1 MFIAKEPPELAY
13 LNDESRCDQQEAIA
27 QDLHLD
33 GITDAA
39 LNHAPQNTES
49 PYLDGYFDEVKRRII
64 AGDCVELHWK
74 AQTNGAGPIA
84 EFAEF

>member
-1 MFIAKEPPELAY
+1 MFVVKEPLELAY
-13 LNDESRCDQQEAIA
+13 LKDESRCHAQQAIA

-39 LNHAPQNTES
+39 MSRAPQNSES
-49 PYLDGYFDEVKRRII
+49 PYLDGYFDEVKRRIV
-64 AGDCVELHWK
+64 AGEGVELHWK
-74 AQTNGAGPIA
+74 VQTHRANPIA